1 MKRKRQRSA
10 KEAEQDLEREK
21 LRAEVVKLRCSGK
34 SYREIGKALNI
45 TESWAF
51 KCWSK
56 VMERTIKCAVED
68 VEKQRMLS
76 IQRLE
81 KMLCAAEAMVS
92 ADDAPEHISVPENA
106 PVRYYEHEELKL
118 KAIDRI
124 TKIVAEIA
132 KLTGQYAPMKTSLEV
147 EPDAAERILDRLA
160 RLAAAGEEGEAD
172 PEPSEG

>member
-10 KEAEQDLEREK
+10 KEAEGDLEREK
-21 LRAEVVKLRCSGK
+21 LRGEVVKLRCSGK

-81 KMLCAAEAMVS
+81 KMLSAAEAMVS
-92 ADDAPEHISVPENA
+92 AEDEPLHRIEPENSR
-106 PVRYYEHEELKL
+106 PRYYEDEELKL
-118 KAIDRI
+118 KAIDRV

-132 KLTGQYAPMKTSLEV
+132 KLTGQYAPVKTSLEV
-147 EPDAAERILDRLA
+147 EPDAAERILDRLS
-160 RLAAAGEEGEAD
+160 RLAASGEESEAD
-172 PEPSEG
+172 SEPSEG

>member
-1 MKRKRQRSA
+1 MKRKRPRSA
-10 KEAEQDLEREK
+10 KECEQDLEREK

-92 ADDAPEHISVPENA
+92 AEESPEHLENGED
-106 PVRYYEHEELKL
+106 VKLRYFEHEELKL
-118 KAIDRI
+118 KAIDRV

-132 KLTGQYAPMKTSLEV
+132 KLTGQYAPVKASLDV
-147 EPDAAERILDRLA
+147 DTNAAERILDRLA
-160 RLAAAGEEGEAD
+160 RLASSGEEDEAD
-172 PEPSEG
+172 QEPPEG